1 MRATVLFPID
11 QHISSPA
18 WGQLYADAVRLL
30 IWVLPVWVYLKMV
43 DQTEPTTY
51 LRLMTFGDTGQLLRS
66 SLIVVLYFVIILCI
80 DFARAG
86 FPSQITFSPFLL
98 SHSWVK
104 TILVISVGP
113 LAEEILFRGFFL
125 RKLEVELGQW
135 QANLWTSV
143 LFVSTHMPNWLY
155 TGKSFPEILILAV
168 GVFAVSLLLGY
179 VVQSTQSLWPGILVH
194 MLNNVIA
201 FYVRFG

>member
-11 QHISSPA
+11 QHISSPV

-30 IWVLPVWVYLKMV
+30 IWVLPVWIYLKLV
-43 DQTEPTTY
+43 DKTEPATY
-51 LRLMTFGDTGQLLRS
+51 LRLNTFGDTGQLLRS
-66 SLIVVLYFVIILCI
+66 SLIVGLYFVIILYI

-86 FPSQITFSPFLL
+86 FPAQVVFSPFLL
-98 SHSWVK
+98 SNSWVK
-104 TILVISVGP
+104 TILVISVSP

-125 RKLEVELGQW
+125 RKLEVELEQW
-135 QANLWTSV
+135 QANLWTSI

-155 TGKSFPEILILAV
+155 TGKSSPEILILAV

-179 VVQSTQSLWPGILVH
+179 VVQSTQSLWPGIIVH